1 MILPLRNTT
10 VHILVYVFPDAI
22 VIIVN
27 STEALIVCWLCSKS
41 FAIHSFNFPFFFF
54 SCYAVSSL
62 LCTGFSVVAASGG
75 YSLVEVC
82 GLLIAAVCEA
92 QALDCSS
99 VQFQFSHSVVSDSL

>member
-22 VIIVN
+22 VTIVN
-27 STEALIVCWLCSKS
+27 STEVLIVCWLCSKS

-54 SCYAVSSL
+54 FAT
-62 LCTGFSVVAASGG
+62 LCSGFSVVAASGG

-82 GLLIAAVCEA
+82 RLLTAAACGA
-92 QALDCSS
+92 QALDCT
-99 VQFQFSHSVVSDSL
+99 VQFRFS